1 MIAAHYTI
9 GTVATKVVDSSD
21 RIQQVTFHNHE
32 HSSNHDIYVN
42 GPGVTINNGLHLP
55 DTETIQMNVAAG
67 DEVWAISDT
76 TSNVLHVLINRM

>member
-9 GTVATKVVDSSD
+9 GTVATKVVASSD
-21 RIQQVTFHNHE
+21 HIQQVTFHNHE
-32 HSSNHDIYVN
+32 HSSNHDIYIN
-42 GPGVTINNGLHLP
+42 GPGVTITNGLHLP

-76 TSNVLHVLINRM
+76 SSNVLHVLINRM